1 MILTFERI
9 RIFSRYLF
17 VYILFS
23 MKKDSQGNRYFLRRD
38 QFKLTIITAW
48 LFYVFVLSL
57 IFMFPINPT
66 ENEKWILGFV
76 LISIG
81 FLINVIQKA
90 LNKILNDWELIVL
103 SSFWIF
109 GIILIYALSRFW
121 FIQEFISENKIAL
134 LTSPIFWICYT
145 YLLFKLLKSM
155 NKEKSDYL

>member
-1 MILTFERI
+1 MWLVGYQEQSNSCHIRLSEKYQISEGIRLRRLIVLTLTFERI

-23 MKKDSQGNRYFLRRD
+23 MKKDSRGNRYFLRRD
-38 QFKLTIITAW
+38 QFKLTIITAS

-81 FLINVIQKA
+81 FFINVIQKA

-103 SSFWIF
+103 SSF
-109 GIILIYALSRFW
+109 
-121 FIQEFISENKIAL
+121 
-134 LTSPIFWICYT
+134 
-145 YLLFKLLKSM
+145 
-155 NKEKSDYL
+155 